1 MSPTGDRGANMVG
14 IPTEEEQLAG
24 YAIKD
29 IDEME
34 GTYRGAF
41 KLARAELGVEAFGL
55 QVLDLPPN
63 LDQFPEH
70 DHADDGQQ
78 EVYVPLSGTGEIEI
92 EGERHPL
99 QPGTMVMVGPGVNRR
114 FFTGEETLRLLA
126 IGGTPGKAYEVVDG
140 TELGAPDPLA

>member
-1 MSPTGDRGANMVG
+1 M
-14 IPTEEEQLAG
+14 AG

-29 IDEME
+29 IDDME

-55 QVLDLPPN
+55 QVLVLPPN

-70 DHADDGQQ
+70 DHSEDGQQ

-92 EGERHPL
+92 EGERHAL
-99 QPGTMVMVGPGVNRR
+99 EPGTMAMVGPGVSRR
-114 FFTGEETLRLLA
+114 FYTGDESLRLLA
-126 IGGTPGKAYEVVDG
+126 IGGVPGKPYEIADS
-140 TELGAPDPLA
+140 TELGAPDPLG

>member
-1 MSPTGDRGANMVG
+1 MP
-14 IPTEEEQLAG
+14 G

-63 LDQFPEH
+63 LDQFPTH
-70 DHADDGQQ
+70 DHGEDGQQ
-78 EVYVPLSGTGEIEI
+78 EVYVPLSGSGEIEI

-99 QPGTMVMVGPGVNRR
+99 QPGTMVMVGPGVSRG
-114 FFTGEETLRLLA
+114 FFTGEEPLRLLA
-126 IGGTPGKAYEVVDG
+126 IGGVPGKAYEIADG
-140 TELGAPDPLA
+140 TQLGAPDPLG

>member
-1 MSPTGDRGANMVG
+1 M
-14 IPTEEEQLAG
+14 AG

-41 KLARAELGVEAFGL
+41 KLARAELGVEAIGL

-63 LDQFPEH
+63 LEQFPEH
-70 DHADDGQQ
+70 DHGEDGQQ
-78 EVYVPLSGTGEIEI
+78 EVYVPLSGSGEIEI

-99 QPGTMVMVGPGVNRR
+99 HPGTMVMVGPGVSRR
-114 FFTGEETLRLLA
+114 FFTGDETLRLLA
-126 IGGTPGKAYEVVDG
+126 IGGVQGKAYEVVDG

>member
-1 MSPTGDRGANMVG
+1 MTGY
-14 IPTEEEQLAG
+14 E
-24 YAIKD
+24 IKD

-70 DHADDGQQ
+70 DHGEDGQQ
-78 EVYVPLSGTGEIEI
+78 EVYVPLSGAGEIEI
-92 EGERHPL
+92 DGERHPL

-114 FFTGEETLRLLA
+114 FFTGDQPLRLVA
-126 IGGTPGKAYEVVDG
+126 IGGVPGKAYEVPDG
-140 TELGAPDPLA
+140 TQLGSPDPLA